1 MHQALLGR
9 SGSLSLMR
17 MVAAAGDWMYTPGD
31 ADRNTSNDSGSSGK
45 TSSISGMDTVTS
57 VSPDPISTIVFTC
70 LKSSPAVESREFYL
84 PAMTCIKAL

>member
-1 MHQALLGR
+1 
-9 SGSLSLMR
+9 
-17 MVAAAGDWMYTPGD
+17 MYTPGD

-70 LKSSPAVESREFYL
+70 MKSSPAVKCIEFQLCSMIYLSSRQTDL
-84 PAMTCIKAL
+84 NLRGRL